1 MDAIIKLSYTDVQ
14 PLLWNASRGHL
25 ALLPG
30 IGSTLALGWQP
41 VSSLEWASHLY
52 SRIWEHICN
61 YRLIPTSSKRANI
74 YWALTESQVRSN

>member
-1 MDAIIKLSYTDVQ
+1 MLMDAIIKLSYTDVQ

-41 VSSLEWASHLY
+41 VSSLE
-52 SRIWEHICN
+52 
-61 YRLIPTSSKRANI
+61 
-74 YWALTESQVRSN
+74 